1 MAASF
6 RPGRCDAHRTGRAR
20 LSLNRLHLLCVLV
33 VESKTIKT
41 LAPAGPRAR
50 GTAGNGRTP
59 MFDRIARWQPD
70 RSTAV
75 TTRTVGALALI
86 ALAVIHVVD
95 LPGTLG
101 PDRLV
106 GIGYL
111 GIIAA
116 AVLVGGAMIIRSG
129 WLTWAAAGGLAVA
142 AMAGYVLTRAVPGG
156 FLGDHGDVG
165 NWRCPLGI
173 GALSV
178 ETVIILLVLLVAAGA
193 WQARIHAASMAAQR
207 RPTARRAPEYSQSR

>member
-1 MAASF
+1 M
-6 RPGRCDAHRTGRAR
+6 
-20 LSLNRLHLLCVLV
+20 L
-33 VESKTIKT
+33 
-41 LAPAGPRAR
+41 
-50 GTAGNGRTP
+50 
-59 MFDRIARWQPD
+59 DRIGRSQSAPD
-70 RSTAV
+70 TSTDMITRATAV
-75 TTRTVGALALI
+75 PALA

-116 AVLVGGAMIIRSG
+116 AIMASGAMISRSH
-129 WLTWAAAGGLAVA
+129 WLAWAATGGLAAA
-142 AMAGYVLTRAVPGG
+142 AMVGYVLTRAVPGG

-173 GALSV
+173 AALSV
-178 ETVIILLVLLVAAGA
+178 ETVIILLAAGWA
-193 WQARIHAASMAAQR
+193 WHTRARTTNWAAKTRSAGS
-207 RPTARRAPEYSQSR
+207 RAPEYSHPR

>member
-1 MAASF
+1 M
-6 RPGRCDAHRTGRAR
+6 
-20 LSLNRLHLLCVLV
+20 
-33 VESKTIKT
+33 
-41 LAPAGPRAR
+41 
-50 GTAGNGRTP
+50 
-59 MFDRIARWQPD
+59 
-70 RSTAV
+70 
-75 TTRTVGALALI
+75 GALALI

-116 AVLVGGAMIIRSG
+116 ALGVSGVMIARSHWLV
-129 WLTWAAAGGLAVA
+129 WAAAGAVA
-142 AMAGYVLTRAVPGG
+142 VSAMGGYVLTRALPGG

-173 GALSV
+173 AALSV
-178 ETVIILLVLLVAAGA
+178 ESVIILLVVLAAWLGRVPAASVAAESRPA
-193 WQARIHAASMAAQR
+193 ER
-207 RPTARRAPEYSQSR
+207 RVPEYSRPG

>member
-1 MAASF
+1 MA
-6 RPGRCDAHRTGRAR
+6 
-20 LSLNRLHLLCVLV
+20 
-33 VESKTIKT
+33 
-41 LAPAGPRAR
+41 
-50 GTAGNGRTP
+50 
-59 MFDRIARWQPD
+59 DRIVRWQPD
-70 RSTAV
+70 PGAAV
-75 TTRTVGALALI
+75 TARAMAALALV

-116 AVLVGGAMIIRSG
+116 AILISGVLIAWPHRLV
-129 WLTWAAAGGLAVA
+129 WAAAAAVA
-142 AMAGYVLTRAVPGG
+142 VSAMGGYLLTRALPGG

-173 GALSV
+173 AALST
-178 ETVIILLVLLVAAGA
+178 ETVIILLVVLAGLGA
-193 WQARIHAASMAAQR
+193 WQARVHATTVAAES
-207 RPTARRAPEYSQSR
+207 RPGARRAPAHTRLG